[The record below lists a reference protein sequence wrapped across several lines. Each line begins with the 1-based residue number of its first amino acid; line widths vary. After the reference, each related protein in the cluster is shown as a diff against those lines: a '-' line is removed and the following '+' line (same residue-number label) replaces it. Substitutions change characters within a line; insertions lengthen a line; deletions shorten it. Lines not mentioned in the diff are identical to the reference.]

1 MAEPGTPENPIS
13 IGAALARVALQKP
26 NAPAI
31 TCEEVTLTWAQLHKR
46 TNRMARGMAARGV
59 KLGDFVTIALPNSV
73 AFIEACYAAWKL
85 GAIPQPVSSRLPL
98 SELNAIVELAETP
111 IVVSD
116 VAFESSKPVV
126 SSRALLEASKD
137 ESDLPDAVS
146 PSWKAPTSGGS
157 TGRPKLIVSGQAGL
171 VDGIGAAFWR
181 INKGDVCLMPGPM
194 YHNGPFVTVFPAL
207 QIGAR
212 VVLMPKFDAE
222 GVLREV
228 EKHRATWV
236 YLVPTMMGRIWR
248 LPEEVRTKY
257 DVSSLKTVWHLA
269 APCPAWL
276 KEEWIK
282 WLGSEVIWELYGG
295 TEGLASTVLS
305 GTEWLAHRGSVGRV
319 QAGGIMKAFGP
330 DGRELPVGET
340 GEIYMKRDVGMPG
353 TYRYVGA
360 TPRVLPGGWESI
372 GDIGWFDADGYLY
385 LADRRT
391 DMILVGGANVY
402 PAEIEAALEEH
413 PLVASS
419 AVIGLPNDD
428 LGNTVHAVVQPRA
441 GLTVEMLHEHMS
453 VKLVVYKRPRSYE
466 FVDENVRDDAGKVRR
481 TALRDE
487 RIARMKAGG

>member
-13 IGAALARVALQKP
+13 IGAALARIAETKP

-31 TCEEVTLTWAQLHKR
+31 TCEDVTLTWAELHKR

-85 GAIPQPVSSRLPL
+85 GACPQPVSSRLPL

-116 VAFESSKPVV
+116 VVFDSSKPVV
-126 SSRALLEASKD
+126 SSRALLDASKD

-181 INKGDVCLMPGPM
+181 INKDDVCLMPGPM

-222 GVLREV
+222 GVLREA
-228 EKHRATWV
+228 EKHHATWV

-248 LPEEVRTKY
+248 LPQEVRTKY
-257 DVSSLKTVWHLA
+257 NVSSLKTVWHLA

-295 TEGLASTVLS
+295 TEGLASTVL
-305 GTEWLAHRGSVGRV
+305 
-319 QAGGIMKAFGP
+319 
-330 DGRELPVGET
+330 
-340 GEIYMKRDVGMPG
+340 
-353 TYRYVGA
+353 
-360 TPRVLPGGWESI
+360 
-372 GDIGWFDADGYLY
+372 
-385 LADRRT
+385 
-391 DMILVGGANVY
+391 
-402 PAEIEAALEEH
+402 
-413 PLVASS
+413 
-419 AVIGLPNDD
+419 
-428 LGNTVHAVVQPRA
+428 
-441 GLTVEMLHEHMS
+441 
-453 VKLVVYKRPRSYE
+453 
-466 FVDENVRDDAGKVRR
+466 
-481 TALRDE
+481 
-487 RIARMKAGG
+487 